1 MLMKTASGRWLPF
14 LVTAEL
20 RGLIWPNVD
29 LDKRVIHL
37 CQCADAWGT
46 IGKPKSKALNR
57 DIPLVPVVVNT
68 LREWRAAC
76 PQSALELVFP
86 NGRGNVESHTS
97 IIHRF
102 WDRLQIAAGMTV
114 DANGKGGDGQPI
126 PKAKYGLHTLRHA
139 AASLFIAH
147 LGWTP
152 KRVQAVMGHAS
163 IRMAYDLY
171 GHLFD
176 DREGD
181 LDALKKLEAAIVVA

>member
-97 IIHRF
+97 II
-102 WDRLQIAAGMTV
+102 RLQIAAGMTV
-114 DANGKGGDGQPI
+114 DANGKGGDGHLYRRPNTAFT
-126 PKAKYGLHTLRHA
+126 PFDTPPPACSSPTWAGRRS
-139 AASLFIAH
+139 AS
-147 LGWTP
+147 
-152 KRVQAVMGHAS
+152 R
-163 IRMAYDLY
+163 R
-171 GHLFD
+171 
-176 DREGD
+176 
-181 LDALKKLEAAIVVA
+181 